1 MPTTR
6 CYNCGVPGHQTQA
19 CPRYGPRY
27 PEPGKTHLDYAQQAQ
42 EIMNKVAADILA
54 EHLGVGEQ
62 DEVHLEDTRTIR
74 RRAARTKPP
83 LDYIK
88 AIRTVPCPV
97 CDAVA
102 GRACR
107 SKTGKRVSDSHKDR
121 EEAYVEQG
129 NRRTALEPRAR
140 MADLD
145 AGGQGGGP
153 QGRGAP

>member
-6 CYNCGVPGHQTQA
+6 CYNCGVPGHQTQV
-19 CPRYGPRY
+19 CPRYGPRF
-27 PEPGKTHLDYAQQAQ
+27 PEPGKSAEDYVELAQ
-42 EIMNKVAADILA
+42 EIMNKVAADILLD
-54 EHLGVGEQ
+54 HVLGEQ
-62 DEVHLEDTRTIR
+62 DEVHLEDSRTTR

-107 SKTGKRVSDSHKDR
+107 SKAGKRVSDSHRDR
-121 EEAYVEQG
+121 EDVYLAAERDRGLPFQ
-129 NRRTALEPRAR
+129 PRASLV
-140 MADLD
+140 DLD
-145 AGGQGGGP
+145 AGGQGGGD
-153 QGRGAP
+153 QG